1 MAIVR
6 PFYGIRF
13 TDKAGKIE
21 DICCPPYNML
31 SEEERK
37 AYAKKNTHNIVRL
50 EQPGEKS
57 ADIKKAKKVLE
68 KWMEQGI
75 LQEDEEP
82 SLYIYEQ
89 SFTLDGVE
97 RSLRGFIGRTY
108 LYEYERGIINPHVET
123 DPATNEDR
131 YCIIKSI
138 CSNTSPV
145 CAVYE
150 DEKGA
155 IEKSMAKLTS
165 REPDISF
172 TDDKGITH
180 NFWVCPRSTEVDRI
194 SANMAGKKLYLTEGH
209 HRYEAALRYRKH
221 LIEKGVIEE
230 MGENEADYVM
240 MMLIDSKVREASPA
254 AVQRIVHSL
263 PKFSAGKFTTKAGE
277 YFDVS
282 TTKSQDTARAKL
294 KAMKENGE
302 IAFSMY
308 DGKKYTLLKLKA
320 DLDMK
325 ALLPEMKEESR
336 KIPANVLQKLVIENI
351 LGIDSPKLKKAHI
364 KYAQSFSEAAASVDA
379 GEADCC
385 LLLESIRTSDII
397 AISGEKLPE
406 RTTRFFP
413 VPWAGFV
420 LNKLDREPKEKPEE
434 KRREDYV
441 APEAEIVEMI

>member
-13 TDKAGKIE
+13 TDKAGKIGE
-21 DICCPPYNML
+21 ICCPPYNML

-57 ADIKKAKKVLE
+57 ADIKKAKKVLD
-68 KWMEQGI
+68 KWMADG
-75 LQEDEEP
+75 LLKEDEEP

-89 SFTLDGVE
+89 CFTLDGVE
-97 RSLRGFIGRTY
+97 RSLRGFIGRAY

-131 YCIIKSI
+131 YCVIKSI
-138 CSNTSPV
+138 CANTSPV

-155 IEKSMAKLTS
+155 IEKSIGKLTS
-165 REPDISF
+165 REPDVSF
-172 TDDKGITH
+172 SDDKGITH
-180 NFWVCPRSTEVDRI
+180 KFWACPRSTEVDRI

-209 HRYEAALRYRKH
+209 HRYEAALRYRNH

-230 MGENEADYVM
+230 MGENEADYIM
-240 MMLIDSKVREASPA
+240 MMLVDSKVREASPA

-263 PKFSAGKFTTKAGE
+263 PKFSTGRFSKEAGE
-277 YFDVS
+277 YFEVS
-282 TTKSQDTARAKL
+282 TTKSQDTARSKL
-294 KAMKENGE
+294 KAMKENGDV
-302 IAFSMY
+302 AFSMY

-325 ALLPEMKEESR
+325 ELLPEMKEESR
-336 KIPANVLQKLVIENI
+336 KLSANVVQKLAIEKI

-364 KYAQSFSEAAASVDA
+364 KYAQSFAEAAASVDS

-413 VPWAGFV
+413 VPWAGLV
-420 LNKLDREPKEKPEE
+420 LNKLDREPKTPKDEK
-434 KRREDYV
+434 KKQDYV
-441 APEAEIVEMI
+441 MPEAEFVEI